1 MAVEEELFLLLRSEA
16 QGSSCRRVNLEK
28 QTERVFGRGKKK
40 KQKTTIVKL
49 LWLKGKGS
57 CESEALK

>member
-1 MAVEEELFLLLRSEA
+1 VAVEEELFLLLRSEA

-40 KQKTTIVKL
+40 NKKQL
-49 LWLKGKGS
+49 
-57 CESEALK
+57 